1 MSKTFF
7 IGDTHFNHTNIIR
20 YCNRPFADV
29 EEMNAALI
37 ANWNSVVSDN
47 DLVIH
52 VGDIGMGNKEVIT
65 NLVAQLK
72 GRKWLIMGNHDRF
85 KVKDYYD
92 MGFEYVSEFPII
104 YKGMVIIS
112 HQPVAVTADMPYF
125 NIYGHVH
132 DNPMY
137 ETRTP
142 KTWCVSVER
151 INFTPAEFVVEDL
164 EHFGDP
170 YEMAQKKRKVE
181 LADKVIT
188 IGEFMDKD
196 INIIISGGRVFV
208 EAHDRDVTFRQEYS
222 TSKTGLDEII
232 EKIEKLF
239 SDYDHPFT
247 RFFIDKFDKVK
258 EKL

>member
-7 IGDTHFNHTNIIR
+7 IGDTHFNHTNIIK
-20 YCNRPFADV
+20 YCNRPFENI
-29 EEMNAALI
+29 EEMNQI
-37 ANWNSVVSDN
+37 IINNWNKTVKKD

-65 NLVAQLK
+65 NFVARLS

-112 HQPVAVTADMPYF
+112 HQPVAITPDMPYF

-137 ETRTP
+137 KTRTP
-142 KTWCVSVER
+142 KSWCVSVER
-151 INFTPAEFVVEDL
+151 IRYTPVEFNIEDFG
-164 EHFGDP
+164 HFGDP

-188 IGEFMDKD
+188 IGRFMGKD
-196 INIIISGGRVFV
+196 IHLVISGGRVFV
-208 EAHDRDVTFRQEYS
+208 ESHDGDVTFRQEYS
-222 TSKTGLDEII
+222 TSKTGLNEII
-232 EKIEKLF
+232 EKIKTLF

-247 RFFIDKFDKVK
+247 RFFIDKFDKIK